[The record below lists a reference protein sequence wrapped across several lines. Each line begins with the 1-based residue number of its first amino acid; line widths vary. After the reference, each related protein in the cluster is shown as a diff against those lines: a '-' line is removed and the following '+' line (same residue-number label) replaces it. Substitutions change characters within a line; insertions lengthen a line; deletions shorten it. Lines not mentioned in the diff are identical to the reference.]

1 VSVLWRV
8 VEFRIL
14 GPLDVL
20 DDDGRPVALPPAKPR
35 ALLVLLLLNRNRTV
49 RTEVLVD
56 QLWDERPP
64 ATATKTV
71 QVYVS
76 QLRKGLGDRLQTR
89 PGGYELRVGDDEL
102 DANRFEQLVGAG
114 EYRRALELWRGPA
127 LVDVR
132 GEAFARSAAE
142 RLEESRL
149 AALEDRIDVDLDAG
163 KHAALVGE
171 LEQLVEEHPLRER
184 VRGQLM
190 LALYRSGRQ
199 AEALDVYRRTRTL
212 LDDELGLEPSPE
224 LRELEQ
230 AILRQDDA
238 LRRELPA
245 PASGAAAATPH
256 RHLLPLVVALGVLL
270 LAAIAGVAA
279 YLALRG
285 DGGAGGKETTATP
298 DTKAFVVKVEN
309 LLEQAHE
316 GRVAVRAAVQAAVR
330 CEVPLREAAGN
341 IEDVRAN
348 RQSLLQQVTALP
360 VPDDPEAQ
368 RTVTL
373 LHRALAAA
381 FAADLGYR
389 RDILQATSCPPKLR
403 AGPGERSHRLKA
415 AFVAA
420 FNPLARRYG
429 LQTWSADAI

>member
-20 DDDGRPVALPPAKPR
+20 DDDGRPVPLPAAKPR
-35 ALLVLLLLNRNRTV
+35 SLLVLLLLNRNRTV

-102 DANRFEQLVGAG
+102 DADRFERLTGAG

-149 AALEDRIDVDLDAG
+149 AALEDRIDADLDAG

-184 VRGQLM
+184 LHGQLM

-212 LDDELGLEPSPE
+212 LADELGLDPSPE

-238 LRRELPA
+238 LRRERPA
-245 PASGAAAATPH
+245 AIPAAATPAPQ
-256 RHLLPLVVALGVLL
+256 RRVWPLVAISVLL
-270 LAAIAGVAA
+270 LAGIAGVGA

-285 DGGAGGKETTATP
+285 DGGAGAQENTAAP

-360 VPDDPEAQ
+360 VPDDAEAQ

-403 AGPGERSHRLKA
+403 TGPGERSHRLKA

>member
-1 VSVLWRV
+1 

-14 GPLDVL
+14 GPLEVVG
-20 DDDGRPVALPPAKPR
+20 DDERPVTLPPAKPR

-49 RTEVLVD
+49 RTDVLVD

-76 QLRKGLGDRLQTR
+76 QLRKALGDRLQTR
-89 PGGYELRVGDDEL
+89 PGGYELRVDDGEL
-102 DANRFEQLVGAG
+102 DADRFERLAG
-114 EYRRALELWRGPA
+114 ERDYQRALALWRGPA

-149 AALEDRIDVDLDAG
+149 AALEERIDADLDAG
-163 KHAALVGE
+163 RHAALVGE

-184 VRGQLM
+184 IRAQLM

-199 AEALDVYRRTRTL
+199 AEALDVYRQTRAL
-212 LDDELGLEPSPE
+212 LADELGLEPSPE

-230 AILRQDDA
+230 AILRQDEA
-238 LRRELPA
+238 LRRDRPA
-245 PASGAAAATPH
+245 PGGVPAAPP
-256 RHLLPLVVALGVLL
+256 RRRVWPLVALSVLV
-270 LAAIAGVAA
+270 LAALAALAA
-279 YLALRG
+279 YLVLRG
-285 DGGAGGKETTATP
+285 GDGTNERSAA
-298 DTKAFVVKVEN
+298 DTQAFVVKVEN

-316 GRVAVRAAVQAAVR
+316 GRIAVRAAVQAAVR

-348 RQSLLQQVTALP
+348 RQSVLQQVAALP
-360 VPDDPEAQ
+360 VPDDPQARQ
-368 RTVTL
+368 TVTL
-373 LHRALAAA
+373 LHRALAAS

-389 RDILQATSCPPKLR
+389 RDLLQATSCPPKLR
-403 AGPGERSHRLKA
+403 TGPGERARRLKA

-420 FNPLARRYG
+420 FNPLARRFG
-429 LQTWSADAI
+429 LETWSADAI

>member
-1 VSVLWRV
+1 

-14 GPLDVL
+14 GPLAVL
-20 DDDGRPVALPPAKPR
+20 GDDGRPVALPPAKPR
-35 ALLVLLLLNRNRTV
+35 ALLILLLLNRNRTV
-49 RTEVLVD
+49 RTDVLVD

-76 QLRKGLGDRLQTR
+76 QLRKALGDRLQTR
-89 PGGYELRVGDDEL
+89 PGGYELRVGVDEL
-102 DANRFEQLVGAG
+102 DADRFERLVGEG
-114 EYRRALELWRGPA
+114 DYRHALELWRGPA

-132 GEAFARSAAE
+132 SEAFARSAAE
-142 RLEESRL
+142 RLDESRL
-149 AALEDRIDVDLDAG
+149 AALENRIDADLDAG
-163 KHAALVGE
+163 RHAALVGE
-171 LEQLVEEHPLRER
+171 LEQLVEDHPLRER
-184 VRGQLM
+184 LRGQLM

-212 LDDELGLEPSPE
+212 LADELGLEPSPE

-238 LRRELPA
+238 LRRER
-245 PASGAAAATPH
+245 PASTAVAPTGAA
-256 RHLLPLVVALGVLL
+256 RRRVWPLVALGVLL
-270 LAAIAGVAA
+270 LAAVIGLGA
-279 YLALRG
+279 YLALRE
-285 DGGAGGKETTATP
+285 DGGTGAKENTAAP

-316 GRVAVRAAVQAAVR
+316 GRVAVRDAVQAALR

-389 RDILQATSCPPKLR
+389 RDILRATSCPPKLR
-403 AGPGERSHRLKA
+403 TGPGERSHRLKA

-429 LQTWSADAI
+429 LETWSADAI

>member
-1 VSVLWRV
+1 

-14 GPLDVL
+14 GPLEVL
-20 DDDGRPVALPPAKPR
+20 GDDGRPVPLPPAKPR

-49 RTEVLVD
+49 RTEALVD

-89 PGGYELRVGDDEL
+89 PGGYELRVDDDEL
-102 DANRFEQLVGAG
+102 DADRFERLAG
-114 EYRRALELWRGPA
+114 EGDFRHALELWRGPA

-142 RLEESRL
+142 RLEEARL
-149 AALEDRIDVDLDAG
+149 AALEDRIDADLDAG
-163 KHAALVGE
+163 RHAALVGE

-184 VRGQLM
+184 LRGQLM

-212 LDDELGLEPSPE
+212 LADELGLEPSPE

-230 AILRQDDA
+230 AILRQDEA
-238 LRRELPA
+238 LRRERP
-245 PASGAAAATPH
+245 AATADAPMSPA
-256 RHLLPLVVALGVLL
+256 RRSTWPLVLLGVLL
-270 LAAIAGVAA
+270 LAAIAGLGA

-285 DGGAGGKETTATP
+285 DGGAKENTAVP
-298 DTKAFVVKVEN
+298 ETKAFVVKVEN

-360 VPDDPEAQ
+360 VPDDPDAQ

-389 RDILQATSCPPKLR
+389 RDILRATSCPPKLR
-403 AGPGERSHRLKA
+403 TGPGERSRRLKA

-420 FNPLARRYG
+420 FNPLARRFG
-429 LQTWSADAI
+429 LRTWTADAI

>member
-1 VSVLWRV
+1 M
-8 VEFRIL
+8 EFRIL
-14 GPLDVL
+14 GPLEVVDADRSVSL
-20 DDDGRPVALPPAKPR
+20 GGGRQRGLL
-35 ALLVLLLLNRNRTV
+35 ALLLTHSN
-49 RTEVLVD
+49 EVVSTDRLVD
-56 QLWDERPP
+56 QLWGAQPP
-64 ATATKTV
+64 KAALNTI
-71 QVYVS
+71 QYYVS
-76 QLRKGLGDRLQTR
+76 QLRKVLGADRIVTR
-89 PGGYELRVGDDEL
+89 PPGYLIRVEPGEL
-102 DANRFEQLVGAG
+102 DLERFEGLLEQDNVGALR
-114 EYRRALELWRGPA
+114 EALGLWRGPA
-127 LVDVR
+127 LADL
-132 GEAFARSAAE
+132 AFEPFAQAE
-142 RLEESRL
+142 TARLEELRL
-149 AALEDRIDVDLDAG
+149 AALERRADLDLEDG
-163 KHAALVGE
+163 RDAALVGE
-171 LEQLVEEHPLRER
+171 LEGLIAEHPLRER
-184 VRGQLM
+184 LRGQLM

-420 FNPLARRYG
+420 FNPLARRFG

>member
-14 GPLDVL
+14 GPLEVL
-20 DDDGRPVALPPAKPR
+20 GDDGRPVALPPAKPR

-49 RTEVLVD
+49 RTEALVD

-89 PGGYELRVGDDEL
+89 PGGYELRVDDEEL
-102 DANRFEQLVGAG
+102 DADRFERLAG
-114 EYRRALELWRGPA
+114 EGDYRHALELWRGPA

-142 RLEESRL
+142 RLEEARL
-149 AALEDRIDVDLDAG
+149 AALEDRIDADLDAG
-163 KHAALVGE
+163 RHAALVGE
-171 LEQLVEEHPLRER
+171 LEQLVEEHPVRER
-184 VRGQLM
+184 LRGQLM

-212 LDDELGLEPSPE
+212 LADELGLEPSPE

-230 AILRQDDA
+230 AILRQDEA
-238 LRRELPA
+238 LRRERPTATAGVPTSPA
-245 PASGAAAATPH
+245 
-256 RHLLPLVVALGVLL
+256 RRRVWPLVVLGILL
-270 LAAIAGVAA
+270 VAAIAGLGA
-279 YLALRG
+279 YLAL
-285 DGGAGGKETTATP
+285 GGNGGTKESSAP
-298 DTKAFVVKVEN
+298 DTQAFVVKVEN

-389 RDILQATSCPPKLR
+389 RDILRATSCPPKLR
-403 AGPGERSHRLKA
+403 TGPGERSRRLKA

-420 FNPLARRYG
+420 FNPLARRFG
-429 LQTWSADAI
+429 LKTWTADEI

>member
-14 GPLDVL
+14 GPLEVL
-20 DDDGRPVALPPAKPR
+20 GDDGRPVALPPAKPR

-49 RTEVLVD
+49 RTDVLVD

-89 PGGYELRVGDDEL
+89 PGGYELRVGDGEL
-102 DANRFEQLVGAG
+102 DADRFERLAGEG
-114 EYRRALELWRGPA
+114 EYRDALELWRGPA

-142 RLEESRL
+142 RLEEARL
-149 AALEDRIDVDLDAG
+149 AALEDRIDADLDAG
-163 KHAALVGE
+163 RHAVLVGE

-184 VRGQLM
+184 LRGQLM

-212 LDDELGLEPSPE
+212 LADELGLEPSPE

-230 AILRQDDA
+230 AILRQDQA
-238 LRRELPA
+238 LRRAQPA
-245 PASGAAAATPH
+245 ATAAAPTSPT
-256 RHLLPLVVALGVLL
+256 RRRVWPLVALGVLL
-270 LAAIAGVAA
+270 LAAVAGLGA

-285 DGGAGGKETTATP
+285 DGDAGATESTAAP

-389 RDILQATSCPPKLR
+389 RDILRATSCPPKLR
-403 AGPGERSHRLKA
+403 TGPGERSHRLKA

-429 LQTWSADAI
+429 LETWSADAI

>member
-14 GPLDVL
+14 GPLEVL
-20 DDDGRPVALPPAKPR
+20 GDDGRPVALPPAKPR

-49 RTEVLVD
+49 RTDMLVD

-89 PGGYELRVGDDEL
+89 PGGYELRVGDGEL
-102 DANRFEQLVGAG
+102 DADRFERLAGEG
-114 EYRRALELWRGPA
+114 EYRDALELWRGPA
-127 LVDVR
+127 LDDVR

-142 RLEESRL
+142 RLEEARL
-149 AALEDRIDVDLDAG
+149 AALEDRIDADLDAG
-163 KHAALVGE
+163 RHAVLVGE

-184 VRGQLM
+184 LRGQLM

-212 LDDELGLEPSPE
+212 LADELGLEPSPE

-230 AILRQDDA
+230 AILRQDQA
-238 LRRELPA
+238 LRRERPA
-245 PASGAAAATPH
+245 ATAAAPTSPI
-256 RHLLPLVVALGVLL
+256 RRRVWPLVALGLLL
-270 LAAIAGVAA
+270 LAAIAGLGA

-285 DGGAGGKETTATP
+285 DGGAGAKETTAAP

-316 GRVAVRAAVQAAVR
+316 GRLAVRAAVQAAVR

-389 RDILQATSCPPKLR
+389 RDILRATSCPPKLR
-403 AGPGERSHRLKA
+403 TGPGERSHRLKA

-429 LQTWSADAI
+429 LETWSADAI

>member
-1 VSVLWRV
+1 

-20 DDDGRPVALPPAKPR
+20 DDDGRPVTLPPAKPR
-35 ALLVLLLLNRNRTV
+35 ALLVLLLLSRNRTV

-102 DANRFEQLVGAG
+102 DADRFERLADAG

-142 RLEESRL
+142 RLEEARL
-149 AALEDRIDVDLDAG
+149 AALEERIDVDLDAG

-184 VRGQLM
+184 LRGQLM

-212 LDDELGLEPSPE
+212 LADELGLEPSPE

-238 LRRELPA
+238 LRRERPASAPGAAMPA
-245 PASGAAAATPH
+245 P
-256 RHLLPLVVALGVLL
+256 RRRVWPLVALGVLL
-270 LAAIAGVAA
+270 LAAIAGVGA

-285 DGGAGGKETTATP
+285 DGVTGARENTAAP
-298 DTKAFVVKVEN
+298 ATKAFVVKVEN

-368 RTVTL
+368 RTATL

-389 RDILQATSCPPKLR
+389 RDILRATSCPPKLR
-403 AGPGERSHRLKA
+403 TGPGERSHRLKA
-415 AFVAA
+415 AFVVA
-420 FNPLARRYG
+420 FNPLARRFG

>member
-1 VSVLWRV
+1 

-14 GPLDVL
+14 GPLEVVG
-20 DDDGRPVALPPAKPR
+20 DDGRPVPLPPAKPR

-49 RTEVLVD
+49 RTDVLVD

-76 QLRKGLGDRLQTR
+76 QLRKALGDRLQTR
-89 PGGYELRVGDDEL
+89 PGGYELRVDDGEL
-102 DANRFEQLVGAG
+102 DADRFERLAD
-114 EYRRALELWRGPA
+114 ERDYRRALALWRGPA

-132 GEAFARSAAE
+132 GEGFARSAAE

-149 AALEDRIDVDLDAG
+149 AAHEDRIDADLDAG
-163 KHAALVGE
+163 RHAALVGE
-171 LEQLVEEHPLRER
+171 LEQLVDEHPLQER
-184 VRGQLM
+184 LRAQLM

-212 LDDELGLEPSPE
+212 LADELGLEPSPE

-230 AILRQDDA
+230 AILRQDEA
-238 LRRELPA
+238 LRRDRPPPA
-245 PASGAAAATPH
+245 GEPVAPS
-256 RHLLPLVVALGVLL
+256 RRRVWPLVALCVLV
-270 LAAIAGVAA
+270 LAAIAGLAG
-279 YLALRG
+279 YLVLRG
-285 DGGAGGKETTATP
+285 GHGERTNESSAA
-298 DTKAFVVKVEN
+298 DTQAFVVKVEN

-348 RQSLLQQVTALP
+348 RQSLLQQVAALP
-360 VPDDPEAQ
+360 VPDDPQARQ
-368 RTVTL
+368 TVTL

-389 RDILQATSCPPKLR
+389 RDLLQATSCPPKLR
-403 AGPGERSHRLKA
+403 TGPGERSRRLKA

-420 FNPLARRYG
+420 FNPLARRFG
-429 LQTWSADAI
+429 LATWSPDAI

>member
-14 GPLDVL
+14 GPLEVVG
-20 DDDGRPVALPPAKPR
+20 DDGRPVPLPPAKPR

-49 RTEVLVD
+49 RTDVLVD

-76 QLRKGLGDRLQTR
+76 QLRKALGDRLQTR
-89 PGGYELRVGDDEL
+89 PGGYELRVDDGEL
-102 DANRFEQLVGAG
+102 DADRFERLAD
-114 EYRRALELWRGPA
+114 ERDYRRALALWRGPA

-132 GEAFARSAAE
+132 GEGFARSATE

-149 AALEDRIDVDLDAG
+149 AALEDRIDADLDAG
-163 KHAALVGE
+163 RHAALVGE
-171 LEQLVEEHPLRER
+171 LEQLVDEYPLQER
-184 VRGQLM
+184 LRAQLM

-212 LDDELGLEPSPE
+212 LADELGLEPSPE

-230 AILRQDDA
+230 AILRQDAA
-238 LRRELPA
+238 LRRDRPPPPGTPA
-245 PASGAAAATPH
+245 APS
-256 RHLLPLVVALGVLL
+256 RRRVWPLIALSVLV
-270 LAAIAGVAA
+270 LAAIAGLAG
-279 YLALRG
+279 YLVLRG
-285 DGGAGGKETTATP
+285 GQGERTNESSAA
-298 DTKAFVVKVEN
+298 DTQAFVVKVEN

-348 RQSLLQQVTALP
+348 RQSLLQQVAALP
-360 VPDDPEAQ
+360 VPDDPQARQ
-368 RTVTL
+368 TVTL

-389 RDILQATSCPPKLR
+389 RDLLQATSCPPKLR
-403 AGPGERSHRLKA
+403 TGPGERSRRLKA

-420 FNPLARRYG
+420 FNPLARRFG
-429 LQTWSADAI
+429 LMTWSADAI

>member
-14 GPLDVL
+14 GPLAVVG
-20 DDDGRPVALPPAKPR
+20 DDGRPVALPPAKPR
-35 ALLVLLLLNRNRTV
+35 ALLVLLLLNRNRAV
-49 RTEVLVD
+49 RTEALVD

-76 QLRKGLGDRLQTR
+76 QLRKALGDRLQTR
-89 PGGYELRVGDDEL
+89 PGGYELRVEDDEL
-102 DANRFEQLVGAG
+102 DADRFERLVG
-114 EYRRALELWRGPA
+114 ERDYERAFALWRGPA

-132 GEAFARSAAE
+132 GETFARSAAE

-149 AALEDRIDVDLDAG
+149 AALEDRIDADLDAG
-163 KHAALVGE
+163 QHAALVGE
-171 LEQLVEEHPLRER
+171 LEQLVEERPVRER
-184 VRGQLM
+184 LRGQLM

-199 AEALDVYRRTRTL
+199 AEALDVYRRTRSL
-212 LDDELGLEPSPE
+212 LADELGLEPSPE

-230 AILRQDDA
+230 AILRQDAA
-238 LRRELPA
+238 LRRERPH
-245 PASGAAAATPH
+245 AAAEPATQK
-256 RHLLPLVVALGVLL
+256 RRSMWPLVALGVAV
-270 LAAIAGVAA
+270 LAALAIGGA

-285 DGGAGGKETTATP
+285 GNGNGTQQSTNG
-298 DTKAFVVKVEN
+298 DTQAFVVKVEN

-348 RQSLLQQVTALP
+348 RQSLLQQVAALP
-360 VPDDPEAQ
+360 VPDDPQARQ
-368 RTVTL
+368 TVTL

-389 RDILQATSCPPKLR
+389 RDMLQATSCPPKLR
-403 AGPGERSHRLKA
+403 TGPGERSRRLKA

-420 FNPLARRYG
+420 FNPLARRFG
-429 LQTWSADAI
+429 LKTWSADEI

>member
-1 VSVLWRV
+1 

-20 DDDGRPVALPPAKPR
+20 DDDGRPVPLPAAKPR
-35 ALLVLLLLNRNRTV
+35 ALLLLLLLNRNRTV

-102 DANRFEQLVGAG
+102 DADRFERLTGAG

-149 AALEDRIDVDLDAG
+149 AALEDRIDADLDAG

-184 VRGQLM
+184 LRGQLM

-212 LDDELGLEPSPE
+212 LADELGLDPSPE

-238 LRRELPA
+238 LRRERPA
-245 PASGAAAATPH
+245 AIPPAATPPP
-256 RHLLPLVVALGVLL
+256 RRRVWPLVAISVLL
-270 LAAIAGVAA
+270 LAGIAGVGA

-285 DGGAGGKETTATP
+285 DGGAGAQENTAAP

-360 VPDDPEAQ
+360 VPDDAEAQ

-403 AGPGERSHRLKA
+403 TGPGERSHRLKA
-415 AFVAA
+415 ALVAA

>member
-14 GPLDVL
+14 GPLEVL
-20 DDDGRPVALPPAKPR
+20 GDDGRPVALPPAKPR

-49 RTEVLVD
+49 RTEALVD

-89 PGGYELRVGDDEL
+89 PGGYELRVDDEEL
-102 DANRFEQLVGAG
+102 DADRFERLAG
-114 EYRRALELWRGPA
+114 EGDYRHALELWRGPA

-142 RLEESRL
+142 RLEEARL
-149 AALEDRIDVDLDAG
+149 AALEDRIDADLDAG
-163 KHAALVGE
+163 RHAALVGE
-171 LEQLVEEHPLRER
+171 LEQLVEEHPVRER
-184 VRGQLM
+184 LRGQLM

-212 LDDELGLEPSPE
+212 LADELGLEPSPE

-230 AILRQDDA
+230 AILRQDEA
-238 LRRELPA
+238 LRRERPTATADVPTSPA
-245 PASGAAAATPH
+245 
-256 RHLLPLVVALGVLL
+256 RRRVWPLVVLGILL
-270 LAAIAGVAA
+270 VAAIAGLGA
-279 YLALRG
+279 YLAL
-285 DGGAGGKETTATP
+285 GGNGGTKESSAP
-298 DTKAFVVKVEN
+298 DTQAFVVKVEN

-389 RDILQATSCPPKLR
+389 RDILRATSCPPKLR
-403 AGPGERSHRLKA
+403 TGPGERSRRLKA

-420 FNPLARRYG
+420 FNPLARRFG
-429 LQTWSADAI
+429 LKTWTADEI

>member
-1 VSVLWRV
+1 MSVLCAV

-14 GPLDVL
+14 GPLEVVG
-20 DDDGRPVALPPAKPR
+20 DDGRPVALPPAKPR

-49 RTEVLVD
+49 RTEALVD

-76 QLRKGLGDRLQTR
+76 QLRKALGDRLETK
-89 PGGYELRVGDDEL
+89 PGGYELRVGHEEL
-102 DANRFEQLVGAG
+102 DADRFERLVREA
-114 EYRRALELWRGPA
+114 EHTRALDLWRGPA

-149 AALEDRIDVDLDAG
+149 AALEDRIEGDLEAG
-163 KHAALVGE
+163 RHAALVGE
-171 LEQLVEEHPLRER
+171 LEQLVAEHPLRER
-184 VRGQLM
+184 LRGQLM

-199 AEALDVYRRTRTL
+199 AEALDVYRRTRAL
-212 LDDELGLEPSPE
+212 LADELGLEPSPE

-230 AILRQDDA
+230 AILRQDRA
-238 LRRELPA
+238 LRRERPQA
-245 PASGAAAATPH
+245 VAAAVEAAPP
-256 RHLLPLVVALGVLL
+256 RRRPWRLVALGAVVVV
-270 LAAIAGVAA
+270 AAAGVAA

-285 DGGAGGKETTATP
+285 DEAVRESGNA
-298 DTKAFVVKVEN
+298 DTQAFVVKVEN
-309 LLEQAHE
+309 LLEQAHQ
-316 GRVAVRAAVQAAVR
+316 GRVAVRAAVQAAVS

-360 VPDDPEAQ
+360 VPDDPQAQ
-368 RTVTL
+368 RAATL

-381 FAADLGYR
+381 FAADIGYR
-389 RDILQATSCPPKLR
+389 RDLLRATSCPPTLR
-403 AGPGERSHRLKA
+403 TAPGKRSRRLKA

-429 LQTWSADAI
+429 LRTWTADAI

>member
-56 QLWDERPP
+56 QLWEERPP

-102 DANRFEQLVGAG
+102 DADRFERLVGAG

-127 LVDVR
+127 LVDVH

-184 VRGQLM
+184 LRGQLM

-238 LRRELPA
+238 LRRERPA
-245 PASGAAAATPH
+245 QASGTATETPH
-256 RHLLPLVVALGVLL
+256 RRVSPLVVALGVLL
-270 LAAIAGVAA
+270 AVIAGVGA

-285 DGGAGGKETTATP
+285 DGGAGAKETTAAP

-403 AGPGERSHRLKA
+403 TGPGERSHRLKA

-420 FNPLARRYG
+420 FNPLARRFG